1 MKSGLRPRFS
11 IRVKMTPDK
20 DFKIATE
27 NNKHDA
33 WNPGLLSTI
42 PPHLNNLITLFN
54 EGNAFASYQNT
65 QEAVHLTGL
74 SMARLADLN
83 FERMA
88 VHELLIRVT
97 AELSVP
103 DGPSYEY
110 LGLQLRGMVETIHH
124 QYLKPELPALIQ
136 AYDAFRA
143 DAKKDL
149 LSILAGEIDPQRI
162 DHQTLGW
169 FGWLK
174 PKKEKNKAASM
185 TSRDQADLNKIQDW
199 TIKAQQEADS
209 KQSAQLAALA
219 EIGRGI
225 LGQRGRLSPDH
236 HLIADLALRLFCQD
250 YGTLE
255 VRHLVAPIFDKAVAA
270 EGYRVLPNQ
279 SKRIVMNTKGAS
291 AAGKST
297 IRPHQRKLA
306 KRLGIPWKD
315 FALISPDYW
324 RKYLIDY
331 DGLGDDYK
339 YAAMLTGMEL
349 AVIDQKLDRL
359 MAEKAK
365 RNDMPHMLIDRFRFD
380 SFMVSDDGEYES
392 RLLTRFGD
400 MVYLFFVV
408 TPPHE
413 TVERA
418 WQRGLTTQ
426 RYKAVDDLLY
436 HNIEAYKGMPE
447 LFFSWTAVGN
457 KTVHYEFLDNDVPL
471 GDDPRT
477 IAFGENAAMT
487 ILDPKAMDKIDRFRH
502 VNIHAKTAD
511 DVLEETPDH
520 DYGFLRQ
527 CITMMGSITWADYAT
542 GLVWGE
548 MKNSKWQTADSD
560 ALPDGLNNDLTYDQA
575 FQNALNWPLDKGLP
589 KPEIQI
595 NLTEEK
601 LKTIGRWANSG
612 DGQ

>member
-162 DHQTLGW
+162 DHQTQGW

-174 PKKEKNKAASM
+174 PEKEKNKAASM

-477 IAFGENAAMT
+477 IAFGENASMT

>member
-1 MKSGLRPRFS
+1 MKSGLRPRFL
-11 IRVKMTPDK
+11 IRVQMTPDK
-20 DFKIATE
+20 DLKKATV

-33 WNPGLLSTI
+33 WNPGLESII

-110 LGLQLRGMVETIHH
+110 LGLQLRGMVETIHQ
-124 QYLKPELPALIQ
+124 QYLKPELSALNQ
-136 AYDAFRA
+136 AYDGFRA
-143 DAKKDL
+143 DAKKNL
-149 LSILAGEIDPQRI
+149 LSILAGEIQANPNQDAKQNK
-162 DHQTLGW
+162 GW
-169 FGWLK
+169 LGWLK
-174 PKKEKNKAASM
+174 PKKAEKRTAS
-185 TSRDQADLNKIQDW
+185 TLSRDQADLNKIQDW
-199 TIKAQQEADS
+199 TNAAHGESDPNR
-209 KQSAQLAALA
+209 SAQLAALA

-236 HLIADLALRLFCQD
+236 DLMADLALRLYCQD

-255 VRHLVAPIFDKAVAA
+255 VRRLVAPIFDKAVAA

-279 SKRIVMNTKGAS
+279 TKRIVMNTKGAS

-400 MVYLFFVV
+400 MVYLFFVI

-471 GDDPRT
+471 GEDPRT

-502 VNIHAKTAD
+502 VNIHAKRAD

-527 CITMMGSITWADYAT
+527 CITMMASITWADHAT
-542 GLVWGE
+542 GSVWGE
-548 MKNSKWQTADSD
+548 MKNSKWQTTDSD
-560 ALPDGLNNDLTYDQA
+560 VLPDGLNDDLANDQA
-575 FQNALNWPLDKGLP
+575 FQNALNWPLDQGLP
-589 KPEIQI
+589 KPEHQI

-601 LKTIGRWANSG
+601 LKTIGRWA
-612 DGQ
+612 DQ

>member
-1 MKSGLRPRFS
+1 
-11 IRVKMTPDK
+11 MTPDK
-20 DFKIATE
+20 TNTMATE

-33 WNPGLLSTI
+33 WSPGLESTI
-42 PPHLNNLITLFN
+42 PPHLNDLITLFN
-54 EGNAFASYQNT
+54 ADNAFASYQNT
-65 QEAVHLTGL
+65 QEAVQLTGL
-74 SMARLADLN
+74 PMARLADLN

-124 QYLKPELPALIQ
+124 QYLKPELSALNQ

-149 LSILAGEIDPQRI
+149 LSILAGDAEVDFQQ
-162 DHQTLGW
+162 DAKQNTGW
-169 FGWLK
+169 LDWLK
-174 PKKEKNKAASM
+174 PKKKKKTGAS
-185 TSRDQADLNKIQDW
+185 TLSRDQADLNKIQDW
-199 TIKAQQEADS
+199 TNAAHGEADP
-209 KQSAQLAALA
+209 KRSAQFAALA

-236 HLIADLALRLFCQD
+236 HLMADLALRLYCQD
-250 YGTLE
+250 FGSLE
-255 VRHLVAPIFDKAVAA
+255 VRRLVAPIFDKAVAA

-471 GDDPRT
+471 GEDPRT
-477 IAFGENAAMT
+477 IAFGENASMT

-527 CITMMGSITWADYAT
+527 CISMMASITWADHAT

-548 MKNSKWQTADSD
+548 MKNSRWQTANSD
-560 ALPDGLNNDLTYDQA
+560 ALPDGLNNDLAKDQA
-575 FQNALNWPLDKGLP
+575 FQNAINWPLGQGLP

-601 LKTIGRWANSG
+601 LKTIGRWA
-612 DGQ
+612 DQ

>member
-1 MKSGLRPRFS
+1 
-11 IRVKMTPDK
+11 MTRDQ
-20 DFKIATE
+20 TTQ
-27 NNKHDA
+27 NNGDNA
-33 WNPGLLSTI
+33 WNPGLESTI
-42 PPHLNNLITLFN
+42 PPHLHDLITLFDPN
-54 EGNAFASYQNT
+54 NAFASYTNT
-65 QEAVHLTGL
+65 QEAAHLTGL

-110 LGLQLRGMVETIHH
+110 LGLQLRGMVEVIH
-124 QYLKPELPALIQ
+124 QRYVKPELPRLIA
-136 AYDAFRA
+136 AYDDFRA
-143 DAKKDL
+143 ESKKDL
-149 LSILAGEIDPQRI
+149 LGILASDGQGKKGQEGQAKNR
-162 DHQTLGW
+162 GW
-169 FGWLK
+169 LNWLK
-174 PKKEKNKAASM
+174 PKPAKKPAASLA
-185 TSRDQADLNKIQDW
+185 SRDQADLNKIQQW
-199 TIKAQQEADS
+199 SQSAQQEPDA
-209 KQSAQLAALA
+209 KTAAQFAALA
-219 EIGRGI
+219 ELGRGI

-236 HLIADLALRLFCQD
+236 DQMAELALRLFCQD
-250 YGTLE
+250 YGGLE
-255 VRHLVAPIFDKAVAA
+255 VRRLIAPLFDAAVEK
-270 EGYRVLPNQ
+270 EGYRRLPNQ
-279 SKRIVMNTKGAS
+279 PKRIVMNTKGAS

-306 KRLGIPWKD
+306 NRLGIPWKD

-331 DGLGDDYK
+331 DSLGDDYK

-400 MVYLFFVV
+400 TVYLFFVV
-408 TPPHE
+408 TSPHE

-418 WQRGLTTQ
+418 WQRGLSTQ

-447 LFFSWTAVGN
+447 LFFSWTAVKN

-471 GDDPRT
+471 GQDPRT

-487 ILDPKAMDKIDRFRH
+487 ILDPKAIDRIDRFRH
-502 VNIHAKTAD
+502 VNIHAKRAE
-511 DVLEETPDH
+511 DVLQEPPH
-520 DYGFLRQ
+520 HGFEFLLQ
-527 CITMMGSITWADYAT
+527 CMAMMATITWADHKT
-542 GLVWGE
+542 GAIWGE
-548 MKNSKWQTADSD
+548 MKASTWQTADHHAMPQHLKD
-560 ALPDGLNNDLTYDQA
+560 DQPLQEA
-575 FQNALNWPLDKGLP
+575 INWPQTNTLP
-589 KPEIQI
+589 KTEAAIDI
-595 NLTEEK
+595 AEEK
-601 LKTIGRWANSG
+601 LKTIGHWA
-612 DGQ
+612 DD

>member
-1 MKSGLRPRFS
+1 
-11 IRVKMTPDK
+11 MTR
-20 DFKIATE
+20 
-27 NNKHDA
+27 NKNHNKTTTDHGNDA
-33 WNPGLLSTI
+33 WNPGLDSTI
-42 PPHLNNLITLFN
+42 PPHLHSLITLFN
-54 EGNAFASYQNT
+54 QSNAFASYQNT
-65 QEAVHLTGL
+65 QEAAHLTGL
-74 SMARLADLN
+74 PMARLADLN

-110 LGLQLRGMVETIHH
+110 LGLQLRGMVETIH
-124 QYLKPELPALIQ
+124 QKYLKPELSGLTQ

-143 DAKKDL
+143 NAKKDL
-149 LSILAGEIDPQRI
+149 LSILAGDVQVDPNKKSNQN
-162 DHQTLGW
+162 QGW
-169 FGWLK
+169 LGWLK
-174 PKKEKNKAASM
+174 PKKDKRAGASIAL
-185 TSRDQADLNKIQDW
+185 RDQADLNKIQEW
-199 TIKAQQEADS
+199 TNTSQRESDPKR
-209 KQSAQLAALA
+209 SAQLAALA

-225 LGQRGRLSPDH
+225 LGQRGRLSPD
-236 HLIADLALRLFCQD
+236 LDVMADLALRLFCQD
-250 YGTLE
+250 YGSLE
-255 VRHLVAPIFDKAVAA
+255 IRRLVAPIFDQAVAA

-279 SKRIVMNTKGAS
+279 TKRIVMNTKGAS

-306 KRLGIPWKD
+306 NRLGIPWKD

-331 DGLGDDYK
+331 DGLGEDYK

-365 RNDMPHMLIDRFRFD
+365 RNERPHMLIDRFRFD

-471 GDDPRT
+471 GEDPRT

-487 ILDPKAMDKIDRFRH
+487 ILDPKAMDQIDRFRH
-502 VNIHAKTAD
+502 VNIHAKKAE

-527 CITMMGSITWADYAT
+527 CITMMASITWADQGT
-542 GLVWGE
+542 GLIWGE
-548 MKNSKWQTADSD
+548 MKNSKWQTADHD
-560 ALPDGLNNDLTYDQA
+560 ASPDDLA
-575 FQNALNWPLDKGLP
+575 LQNAINWPQTQGLP
-589 KPEIQI
+589 KPAAQI
-595 NLTEEK
+595 DISEEK
-601 LKTIGRWANSG
+601 LKTIGCWAYSK
-612 DGQ
+612 DDQQTALTR

>member
-1 MKSGLRPRFS
+1 
-11 IRVKMTPDK
+11 MTSK
-20 DFKIATE
+20 N
-27 NNKHDA
+27 NNKTAGFNA
-33 WNPGLLSTI
+33 WNPGLSSTI
-42 PPHLNNLITLFN
+42 PPHLNPLITLFDKA
-54 EGNAFASYQNT
+54 NAFISYDQA

-74 SMARLADLN
+74 PITRLADLN
-83 FERMA
+83 VERMA

-110 LGLQLRGMVETIHH
+110 LGLQLRGMVKAIHQH
-124 QYLKPELPALIQ
+124 YVKPKLPELTE
-136 AYDAFRA
+136 AYDQFRTR
-143 DAKKDL
+143 AKADL
-149 LSILAGEIDPQRI
+149 LAILEGKINLSEAPSTVSKKPGF
-162 DHQTLGW
+162 LS
-169 FGWLK
+169 WLS
-174 PKKEKNKAASM
+174 PKKNQEPKQSQRQ
-185 TSRDQADLNKIQDW
+185 RDQADLKKLQDW
-199 TIKAQQEADS
+199 ATWAQKETNPERA
-209 KQSAQLAALA
+209 AQFAALA

-236 HLIADLALRLFCQD
+236 DITASLALRLYCQD
-250 YGTLE
+250 YGSLE
-255 VRHLVAPIFDKAVAA
+255 LRRLLAPIFDQAVAQ
-270 EGYRVLPNQ
+270 EGYRLLPNQ

-306 KRLGIPWKD
+306 KRLGIPWED

-331 DGLGDDYK
+331 DSLGDDYK

-349 AVIDQKLDRL
+349 AMIDQKLDRL

-365 RNDMPHMLIDRFRFD
+365 QNNMPHMLIDRFRFD

-400 MVYLFFVV
+400 SVYLFFVI
-408 TPPHE
+408 TSPHE

-447 LFFSWTAVGN
+447 LFYSWAAVGN

-471 GDDPRT
+471 GSDPRT
-477 IAFGENAAMT
+477 IAFGENTKMT
-487 ILDPKAMDKIDRFRH
+487 ILDPKAIARIDHFRH
-502 VNIHAKTAD
+502 VNIHAKHAEE
-511 DVLEETPDH
+511 VLQESPHPDF
-520 DYGFLRQ
+520 GFLRQ
-527 CITMMGSITWADYAT
+527 CMAMMSSIIWADHDTARI
-542 GLVWGE
+542 WGV
-548 MKNSKWQTADSD
+548 MKNGQWTQGDHAAMPGDLANDPDVQKAMKWSD
-560 ALPDGLNNDLTYDQA
+560 EMS
-575 FQNALNWPLDKGLP
+575 LP
-589 KPEIQI
+589 KPEKMIDVAA
-595 NLTEEK
+595 EK
-601 LKTIGRWANSG
+601 LKTIGDWADSV
-612 DGQ
+612 QPMTK

>member
-1 MKSGLRPRFS
+1 
-11 IRVKMTPDK
+11 MTRSAHTKNDG
-20 DFKIATE
+20 
-27 NNKHDA
+27 HDA
-33 WNPGLLSTI
+33 WNPGLNSTI
-42 PPHLNNLITLFN
+42 PPHLNPLITLFN
-54 EGNAFASYQNT
+54 SDNAYVRYDQAM
-65 QEAVHLTGL
+65 EAVQLTGL
-74 SMARLADLN
+74 PLPRLADLT
-83 FERMA
+83 FERMV

-110 LGLQLRGMVETIHH
+110 LGLQLRGMVEVIHQ
-124 QYLKPELPALIQ
+124 QYITPELPQLIQ
-136 AYDAFRA
+136 AYEDFRLQ
-143 DAKKDL
+143 AKAELRAILDGQITSAPAQNQQQKSGGM
-149 LSILAGEIDPQRI
+149 LS
-162 DHQTLGW
+162 
-169 FGWLK
+169 WLK
-174 PKKEKNKAASM
+174 LKKHSTHQAKRVF
-185 TSRDQADLNKIQDW
+185 RDQADLSIVQAW
-199 TIKAQQEADS
+199 ATAAQHEPDPKRA
-209 KQSAQLAALA
+209 AQWASLA

-225 LGQRGRLSPDH
+225 LGQRGRLTPDH
-236 HLIADLALRLFCQD
+236 ELMAVLALRLFCQD
-250 YGTLE
+250 YGSVV
-255 VRHLVAPIFDKAVAA
+255 VRQMVAPIFDAAVKA

-279 SKRIVMNTKGAS
+279 PKRIVMNTKGAS

-331 DGLGDDYK
+331 DSLGDDYK

-349 AVIDQKLDRL
+349 AMIDQKLDRL

-400 MVYLFFVV
+400 TVYLFFVI

-471 GDDPRT
+471 GQDPRT

-487 ILDPKAMDKIDRFRH
+487 ILDPKAIDQIDLFRH
-502 VNIHAKTAD
+502 VNIHAKTAA
-511 DVLEETPDH
+511 DVLTPPPKH
-520 DYGFLRQ
+520 DFQFLRQ
-527 CITMMGSITWADYAT
+527 CITMMASITWADQGT
-542 GLVWGE
+542 GAVWGLME
-548 MKNSKWQTADSD
+548 NGKWTAGDPPAMPQ
-560 ALPDGLNNDLTYDQA
+560 ALADD
-575 FQNALNWPLDKGLP
+575 NALIAAINWRETDAV
-589 KPEIQI
+589 
-595 NLTEEK
+595 LTPDHAIDIDGEK
-601 LKTIGRWANSG
+601 THTIGIWAEG
-612 DGQ
+612 